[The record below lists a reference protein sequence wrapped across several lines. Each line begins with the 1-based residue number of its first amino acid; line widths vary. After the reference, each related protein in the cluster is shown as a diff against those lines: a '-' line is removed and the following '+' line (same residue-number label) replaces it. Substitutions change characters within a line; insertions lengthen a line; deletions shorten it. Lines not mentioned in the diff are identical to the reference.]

1 MTTGVFIGRFQPV
14 HDGHVSALKQA
25 ASRCDNLV
33 ILVGSAD
40 ACRSIKNPW
49 TFQERKAMISK
60 KLSDIKNITIL
71 PLNDYP
77 YSDSQWISDVR
88 ETVASRGIE
97 PVVLFGHYKEGNDYL
112 RWFPDWKFQ
121 DLQAT
126 IHLNATQVR
135 TKMFKENDPQL
146 PKSVRD
152 DFSFYVQEEQLFS
165 NYPFPETLN
174 FNCAD
179 AVVECQGQVLLVRRA
194 RAPGAGTW
202 ALPGGF
208 RNRKDPSLLDCAIRE
223 LFEETNIKV
232 PEKVIRGSVVST
244 KLYDSNTRSFGIPR
258 NTLAVYIRINPDPDG
273 RPPKV
278 KAADDAMEC
287 KWFPLNVVLNTMSL
301 YDDHKHIISQATGVR
316 PIPAYLTY

>member
-1 MTTGVFIGRFQPV
+1 MTIGVFIGRFQPI
-14 HDGHVSALKQA
+14 HDGHIAALKQA
-25 ASRCDNLV
+25 ASRCHRLL

-49 TFQERKAMISK
+49 TFQERKDAIRV
-60 KLSDIKNITIL
+60 KLRDLKNITIL

-77 YSDSQWISDVR
+77 YSDAQWISDVR
-88 ETVASRGIE
+88 ETVASQACADIT
-97 PVVLFGHYKEGNDYL
+97 LFGHFKEGNDYL

-126 IHLNATQVR
+126 VHLNATTVR
-135 TKMFKENDPQL
+135 NRMFTERDPKL
-146 PKSVRD
+146 PKA
-152 DFSFYVQEEQLFS
+152 VQEDFDFYRKEAEMFAS
-165 NYPFPETLN
+165 YPFPETLN

-179 AVVECQGQVLLVRRA
+179 SIVECQGYVLLVKRGKT
-194 RAPGAGTW
+194 PGRDNW

-208 RNRKDPSLLDCAIRE
+208 RNRADPTMFDAAIRE
-223 LFEETNIKV
+223 LYEETGIKV

-244 KLYDSNTRSFGIPR
+244 KLYDSSTRSFGIPK
-258 NTLAVYIRINPDPDG
+258 NTLAVYIRINPDQDG
-273 RPPKV
+273 KPPKV
-278 KAADDAMEC
+278 KAADDAADC
-287 KWFPLNVVLNTMSL
+287 KWFPLNVVLNSMAL